1 MKSRKEFKKLDEQIE
16 ILRNKGLKI
25 DNEAYAADVLF
36 RENYFFLNGYRHI
49 FMKSMTNKTYING
62 TTFEELYSLFL
73 FDRVF
78 RNILFKNI
86 LNIENNIKSI
96 MSYHLSLRYG
106 YHEKEYLDH
115 KNFTGN
121 PEKSRQVSDILKK
134 MRRQIKSN
142 ASTHS
147 ATMHY
152 VNSYGYIP
160 LWVLVKVLSFGII
173 GELYSILKKEDQIS
187 IADVYNLD
195 SETLN
200 NYLVLLSNYRNLCAH
215 EDIVFENKTQRLI
228 SDTKYHR
235 LLKIPITN
243 DEYIYGKNDVF
254 ALVIVMKQMLKQE
267 EFKNMALEISHA
279 LKNLEMNIKSIP
291 ITKVMDR
298 MGFPVNWEEI
308 IDIYKEEKIYY
319 EKQN

>member
-1 MKSRKEFKKLDEQIE
+1 MKATKEFKKLDEQIE
-16 ILRNKGLKI
+16 ILRNKGLI
-25 DNEAYAADVLF
+25 INDESYAADVLF

-49 FMKSMTNKTYING
+49 FMKSATNKTYISG

-106 YHEKEYLDH
+106 YHEKDYLDH
-115 KNFTGN
+115 KNFTNN
-121 PEKSRQVSDILKK
+121 PEKSRQVSDIIKK
-134 MRRQIKSN
+134 MKRQIKSN
-142 ASTHS
+142 AGTHS

-173 GELYSILKKEDQIS
+173 GELYSILKKEDQIN

-215 EDIVFENKTQRLI
+215 EDIVFENRTQRLI

-254 ALVIVMKQMLKQE
+254 ALIIVMKQMLKND

-279 LKNLEMNIKSIP
+279 LKNLEINLVSIP
-291 ITKVMDR
+291 INKVMDR
-298 MGFPVNWEEI
+298 MGFPTNWEEI
-308 IDIYKEEKIYY
+308 INVYREEKRDYY
-319 EKQN
+319 EK